1 MKASIQQV
9 PIMLLISKSSSV
21 SISSTGPFYDRKFGK
36 CEKAEEIREFIHPRM
51 SVYLLEKNTDPNA
64 ACKESEVEDDNALPV
79 VMLNRFKNSSMFSDI
94 PKPEMDVSE
103 YYSRKITLDPS
114 HQKKFTYINSF
125 GNRKTKSSSSKE
137 KIEHEALKDQVGKLQ
152 KDLKSKDEEIA
163 NMKAAMRNVKKK

>member
-1 MKASIQQV
+1 MIESLANAK
-9 PIMLLISKSSSV
+9 
-21 SISSTGPFYDRKFGK
+21 
-36 CEKAEEIREFIHPRM
+36 KAEEMRQFIHPRM
-51 SVYLLEKNTDPNA
+51 SAYLLEKNEDPNA

-114 HQKKFTYINSF
+114 YQKKFTYINSF
-125 GNRKTKSSSSKE
+125 INRKTKPCSSKE
-137 KIEHEALKDQVGKLQ
+137 KIEHEALSDQVGKLQ

-163 NMKAAMRNVKKK
+163 NLKAVIQNVKK